1 MVLALRAR
9 RTDGSLSKR
18 RCQKSHTID
27 SMVYDVLGTIPYRR
41 YHTNLPAVRG
51 QEQGHWIG
59 SNSTSMGQ
67 TSSLEVAPVEETA
80 DARIKLAPE
89 LAREW

>member
-9 RTDGSLSKR
+9 RTDGSSSKR
-18 RCQKSHTID
+18 RCEKSHTID
-27 SMVYDVLGTIPYRR
+27 TSMYLVPYRR

-51 QEQGHWIG
+51 QEHGHWIG